1 MATRLDSVC
10 GIDITKDSISIA
22 QYSAADNTV
31 ANASI
36 VPLDDAD
43 SAADLISS
51 LKAKFRKVAS
61 QMHCEGQAAAVAMS
75 ANSAVV
81 KILMLDA
88 DEKDVRE
95 AIGWELGQH
104 IVGTMDDYS
113 FDYEPLAAAG
123 GSVRRFLA
131 VAYRSANVQKLVS
144 LLKSARISPFVVDL
158 DIFALIDVFEANY
171 RENIASPAVI
181 VHGCGDSSRLVLT
194 EGGAFL
200 DFDVV
205 EHRGGHAAADAYASQ
220 LQDAMGRSFAGT
232 NAGFE
237 TYVTGPLFSDPD
249 FSESV
254 CSRLGSARVLDPFK
268 AVRSTVAIPSE
279 ELVKCIPY
287 LAVAVGL
294 SLRCAAEA
302 DA

>member
-1 MATRLDSVC
+1 
-10 GIDITKDSISIA
+10 
-22 QYSAADNTV
+22 
-31 ANASI
+31 
-36 VPLDDAD
+36 
-43 SAADLISS
+43 
-51 LKAKFRKVAS
+51 
-61 QMHCEGQAAAVAMS
+61 MHCEGQAAAVAMS
-75 ANSAVV
+75 ANFAVV

-113 FDYEPLAAAG
+113 FDFEPLAAADM
-123 GSVRRFLA
+123 RRFLA

-144 LLKSARISPFVVDL
+144 LLKSARISPSVVDL

-232 NAGFE
+232 KAGFE
-237 TYVTGPLFSDPD
+237 TYVTGPLFADPD

-287 LAVAVGL
+287 LGVAVGL